1 MKSRDSGFGIR
12 DSREHEQARTAF
24 DSAVPNPESRISN
37 PRAIAILGATG
48 SIGASALDLIARHSD
63 QFRASVLAAHRKVD
77 ELVALCARF
86 RPDLA
91 VIADTALE
99 TSLRDKLAAAG
110 LATRAAAGMQA
121 LNQAVSGD
129 LCDTVIAAIVGA
141 AGLESTLAAARAG
154 KRLLLANKESVVMA
168 GPLLLD
174 AVRAGGGV
182 LIPVDSEHNAI
193 FQCLPARAGSREQG
207 AGGKASTSANAAPDF
222 PAPRSLLPALGA
234 AGVRRILLTASGGP
248 FRGKKRADLAAI
260 TPDEACAH
268 PKWSMGRKISVDS
281 ATLMNKGL
289 EVIEAR
295 WLFDAA
301 PAQIEVVVH
310 PQSLVHSL
318 VEYADGSVL
327 AQLGNPDMRTA
338 LAHALAWPERID
350 AGVAPL
356 DLVKSGALQFEAPD
370 RDTFRCL
377 DLAYR
382 ALEAG
387 GTAPT
392 VLNAANEIAVAAF
405 LEGSLPFLAIPEL
418 IEATLDA
425 ISAEPVGG
433 VEHLVHVDL
442 TARQTAQRKMQQG
455 FC

>member
-1 MKSRDSGFGIR
+1 MRN
-12 DSREHEQARTAF
+12 
-24 DSAVPNPESRISN
+24 V
-37 PRAIAILGATG
+37 AILGATG
-48 SIGASALDLIARHSD
+48 SIGASALDVIARHPD
-63 QFRASVLAAHRKVD
+63 RFRASVLAAHRKVD
-77 ELVALCARF
+77 ELVALCLRF
-86 RPDLA
+86 KPDLA
-91 VIADTALE
+91 VIADAALE
-99 TSLRDKLAAAG
+99 TSLRDRLAAAG
-110 LATRAAAGMQA
+110 LATRAAAGARA
-121 LNQAVSGD
+121 LNDAVSGE
-129 LCDTVIAAIVGA
+129 LCDSVVAAIVGA

-174 AVRAGGGV
+174 AVHAGGGE

-193 FQCLPARAGSREQG
+193 FQCLPHQPRAVDVERLP
-207 AGGKASTSANAAPDF
+207 GGRPDL
-222 PAPRSLLPALGA
+222 AA

-248 FRGKKRADLAAI
+248 FRGRKRADLAAI
-260 TPDEACAH
+260 TPDQACAH

-289 EVIEAR
+289 EVIEAH
-295 WLFDAA
+295 WLFGAA
-301 PAQIEVVVH
+301 PAQIEVVMH

-338 LAHALAWPERID
+338 LAHAFAWPERID

-382 ALEAG
+382 ALAAG

-392 VLNAANEIAVAAF
+392 VLNAANEIAVGAF
-405 LEGSLPFLAIPEL
+405 LEGNLPFLAIAEL

-425 ISAEPVGG
+425 ISAEPVAD

-442 TARQTAQRKMQQG
+442 TARQTAQRKMRQG